1 MSSPAATPG
10 SVHGHPLGPDS
21 RLAPKPGL
29 VVVPV
34 DGETVVYD
42 PEADALHH
50 LNRTA
55 STVWSRVDGRLT
67 LQVLAERVA
76 ADYGATGATL
86 SRDIV
91 DLAGALWDRGL
102 LSGST
107 TNPTAISRQSV
118 GLGIDSGLLDGPL
131 STPLSELRLGDQ
143 PLPESP
149 HRTGAYRALEH
160 VFDVATNDSTVRD
173 FLQDVLIDLAH
184 SEVAE
189 TARYEV
195 LDLGAGAAGG
205 PYLVR
210 FNGQPVAATD
220 WLDRALAVM
229 LWHVN
234 AEVVRRSTPRYPLIH
249 AAAAVSHG
257 VAVLLPAPAE
267 SGKTTT
273 VAGLVRAGFGYLTDE
288 AVAIDPRTLLAQ
300 PYPKA
305 LSVDRGSWEV
315 LADLRPPHSDRVTG
329 QWQLPPRSIRADA
342 VAEAVPVRFVVA
354 PAYSR
359 DAVTELVQM
368 SKGEMLVRLADSTF
382 QFQSAPQR
390 NLDVLARMLQQADC
404 YRLTLSDLAD
414 GIRLI
419 ADLVR
424 SEELD
429 VSEGELPVPQR
440 GH

>member
-1 MSSPAATPG
+1 MNIRAAMSGPTPG
-10 SVHGHPLGPDS
+10 HPIGPESVLSP
-21 RLAPKPGL
+21 RPGL

-34 DGETVVYD
+34 DGETVAYD
-42 PEADALHH
+42 PEADVLHH
-50 LNRTA
+50 LNQTA
-55 STVWSRVDGRLT
+55 STVWSRMDGRIP
-67 LQVLAERVA
+67 LQLLGERIA
-76 ADYGATGATL
+76 ADYGAAEATV

-91 DLAGALWDRGL
+91 GLAGTLWDRGL

-107 TNPTAISRQSV
+107 ALPTAILRHSV
-118 GLGIDSGLLDGPL
+118 GLGVDSGPLDGPL

-143 PLPESP
+143 PLPEAP
-149 HRTGAYRALEH
+149 HRTGTYRALEH
-160 VFDVATNDSTVRD
+160 AFDVATNDSTVRD
-173 FLQDVLIDLAH
+173 YLQYVLIDLAH
-184 SEVAE
+184 SGVAE
-189 TARYEV
+189 PARYEL
-195 LDLGAGAAGG
+195 LDLGAGAAGTQ
-205 PYLVR
+205 YLVQ
-210 FNGQPVAATD
+210 FNGQPVAATS
-220 WLDRALAVM
+220 WLDRAFAVL

-234 AEVVRRSTPRYPLIH
+234 AEVVRRSTLRYPLVH

-288 AVAIDPRTLLAQ
+288 VVAIDPDTLLAQ
-300 PYPKA
+300 PYPRA
-305 LSVDRGSWEV
+305 LCVDRGSWEV
-315 LADLRPPHSDRVTG
+315 LADLRPPHGDRMTG

-342 VAEAVPVRFVVA
+342 VSEAVPVRLIVV
-354 PAYSR
+354 PTYIR
-359 DAVTELVQM
+359 DAMTELVGV

-390 NLDVLARMLQQADC
+390 NLDVLAQVLEQADC

-429 VSEGELPVPQR
+429 VSEGELPMAQR